1 MCFNFRIDVFVFSLR
16 RHGCHHLLCA
26 RRNLRKVLPRLRR
39 VRVPPIRTLRVTQF
53 TGATV
58 ATLSTPGVEP
68 GLSRP
73 QRDVLTTRRCG
84 RYECAHKH
92 HIMLRYEIAITNTP
106 VAADSEILES
116 FTIEPHTTAD
126 PLLTKSY
133 VLIRVAKCMFGGCS
147 RAPGNNTMYY
157 YRLHG
162 CIFGGCKMYCYGL
175 HPTLGVVLL
184 AVVICINT
192 RCKCIFIVTNCI
204 TIGCIGVFVWT
215 LAIFKRKSKRESER
229 EREKEKAFYMAS
241 FRDAGSCRMY
251 GSRASVKSACAT
263 LAAHRLRCV
272 SLRRLATESF
282 TEHILAKSRSCQQLP
297 TEHGR

>member
-1 MCFNFRIDVFVFSLR
+1 
-16 RHGCHHLLCA
+16 
-26 RRNLRKVLPRLRR
+26 
-39 VRVPPIRTLRVTQF
+39 
-53 TGATV
+53 
-58 ATLSTPGVEP
+58 
-68 GLSRP
+68 
-73 QRDVLTTRRCG
+73 
-84 RYECAHKH
+84 
-92 HIMLRYEIAITNTP
+92 
-106 VAADSEILES
+106 
-116 FTIEPHTTAD
+116 
-126 PLLTKSY
+126 
-133 VLIRVAKCMFGGCS
+133 MFGGCS

-175 HPTLGVVLL
+175 HPTLGVVVL

-192 RCKCIFIVTNCI
+192 RCKCIFT
-204 TIGCIGVFVWT
+204 GCKLYYYRLHWCFCVDACNFQE
-215 LAIFKRKSKRESER
+215 KEQER
-229 EREKEKAFYMAS
+229 ERERERKRKLSIWRFLFRVAPNNS
-241 FRDAGSCRMY
+241 FRSAGSCRMY